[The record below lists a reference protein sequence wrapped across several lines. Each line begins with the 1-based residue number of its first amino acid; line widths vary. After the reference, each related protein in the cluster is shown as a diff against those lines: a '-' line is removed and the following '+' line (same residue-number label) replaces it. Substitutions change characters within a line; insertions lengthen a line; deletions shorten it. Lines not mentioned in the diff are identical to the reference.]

1 MASVVSAARGTFLAR
16 SLDSGNAL
24 LNSEYDHDNYPVW
37 TSWNGL
43 KLSSTYNG
51 NIGTHKGIA
60 NWVHYSPLFNQGY
73 STYIGNQFLFLDRRH
88 SPNDLAGFNAGEQ
101 PRVIKLYG
109 SENLWASADQPV
121 QESTIGNDNADRGD
135 GTTGT
140 FTDGNDSRIVSNTTL
155 SSIDSNTAMTSTS
168 CWTRSTEWQQ
178 HLDIPNNCTS
188 IKFGAQIKIAANDK
202 LKPLNFAGIY
212 CAEDRNPAFN
222 AHFRYVN
229 YFAIRHTN
237 ATFNLPTGSLSGDQ
251 SGYNWN
257 GLKVADSYTYH
268 RFYTATQTLVTEHA
282 MLDQDNYEDFQKV
295 EYTFTPRPGTGR
307 KMSLNLFFAENT
319 SYLKAAAGD
328 TTGGFQVYD
337 PFVEF
342 LTS

>member
-1 MASVVSAARGTFLAR
+1 MGSVVSAARGTSLAR

-24 LNSEYDHDNYPVW
+24 LNSQYDNDNYPVW
-37 TSWNGL
+37 TSWNGIRF
-43 KLSSTYNG
+43 SSTYNG
-51 NIGTHKGIA
+51 QIGIYKGLA
-60 NWVHYSPLFNQGY
+60 NWVHYSPLYNQGY
-73 STYIGNQFLFLDRRH
+73 STHIGNQFLFLDRRP
-88 SPNDLAGFNAGEQ
+88 SPNDLAGFLAGEQ

-109 SENLWASADQPV
+109 SENLWVSGDPSGSV
-121 QESTIGNDNADRGD
+121 GNDDADRGD
-135 GTTGT
+135 STTGT
-140 FTDGNDSRIVSNTTL
+140 FTNAHNSRIVGNTTL
-155 SSIDSNTAMTSTS
+155 SSISSSTSMTSTS

-188 IKFGAQIKIAANDK
+188 IKFGAQIRVQSTDK

-212 CAEDRNPAFN
+212 CAEDRNPAFG
-222 AHFRYVN
+222 AFFRYVN
-229 YFAIRHTN
+229 YFAIRHTD

-257 GLKVADSYTYH
+257 GLKVADSHSYH

-342 LTS
+342 LT

>member
-140 FTDGNDSRIVSNTTL
+140 FTDGNNSRIVSNTTL
-155 SSIDSNTAMTSTS
+155 GGIGSSTSMTSTS

-178 HLDIPNNCTS
+178 HLSIPDNCTS
-188 IKFGAQIKIAANDK
+188 IKFGAQIRVQSTDK
-202 LKPLNFAGIY
+202 FKPLNFAGIY
-212 CAEDRNPAFN
+212 CAEDRNPAAS

-257 GLKVADSYTYH
+257 GLKVADSHTYH

-295 EYTFTPRPGTGR
+295 EYTFTPQSGTGR

-328 TTGGFQVYD
+328 LTGGFQVYD